1 MSKDTSY
8 RGKRDLLCADFWELA
23 SVVRHN
29 VTEPDSG
36 NNSCDKVEWS
46 RILHFD
52 IVADVKFVHEQ
63 ANVFLRVWQNF
74 AQPENAGTRVYTQ
87 RDATKHLQWE
97 KDKDKEL
104 REWSI
109 KKKR

>member
-1 MSKDTSY
+1 
-8 RGKRDLLCADFWELA
+8 
-23 SVVRHN
+23 
-29 VTEPDSG
+29 
-36 NNSCDKVEWS
+36 
-46 RILHFD
+46 
-52 IVADVKFVHEQ
+52 
-63 ANVFLRVWQNF
+63 
-74 AQPENAGTRVYTQ
+74 VYTQ